1 MRASDQQWQLK
12 MLQCNHL
19 RWLCNWIQNITVTV
33 INVRNIIGKVFS
45 GWKRTEAY
53 SLLPWEAGSVIAIN
67 PYLTTIIN
75 HYVHI
80 HILFFINNNIF
91 LCLGIR
97 IEGRFG
103 NHNKALILADSKR
116 PKDAAGGLMISIMG
130 QDFLSWQNASA
141 INANS
146 TYSSNI

>member
-1 MRASDQQWQLK
+1 MRAIYQQWQLK
-12 MLQCNHL
+12 MLQRKHL
-19 RWLCNWIQNITVTV
+19 KWLRNWIQNIMVTV

-45 GWKRTEAY
+45 GSKRTELY

-67 PYLTTIIN
+67 RYLTIIIN
-75 HYVHI
+75 HYVPI

-91 LCLGIR
+91 LCLVIR

-103 NHNKALILADSKR
+103 NHNKALIMANSKR

-130 QDFLSWQNASA
+130 QDFLSW
-141 INANS
+141 
-146 TYSSNI
+146 